1 MTFKNNRDFIQGG
14 GGGGKE
20 VTIDVFYFKC
30 KPKPLF
36 SLLTSIKSLKK
47 NLYEVEPA
55 LRHFH

>member
-14 GGGGKE
+14 GGGGGGGGGKE
-20 VTIDVFYFKC
+20 VTIDVFYFNC

-47 NLYEVEPA
+47 KSV
-55 LRHFH
+55 

>member
-14 GGGGKE
+14 GGGGGGEE
-20 VTIDVFYFKC
+20 VTIDVFYFNC

-47 NLYEVEPA
+47 KSV
-55 LRHFH
+55 